1 MTIHLSNV
9 TVLPTADSPHA
20 REIAGTAIR
29 ALTAVLTARDA
40 YTGLHSRRVGDLARK
55 LAAELHLSGL
65 EADELVRAAQLHDI
79 GKLAVPDA
87 VLLKDGPLTDLE
99 AAILR
104 AHPEMGEQL
113 VTSIPVLANLAP
125 LIRAAHERWDGNGY
139 PDGLARDEIPAPS
152 RIVHVCDAYHA
163 MVSPRPYREPL
174 TAGEAVAELERHAG
188 TQFCPT
194 SVAAFV
200 SFAAAPLAA

>member
-1 MTIHLSNV
+1 MTRQASSDVLDSAS
-9 TVLPTADSPHA
+9 TVDAGRSSARTAV
-20 REIAGTAIR
+20 R
-29 ALTAVLTARDA
+29 ALGAVLTARDA
-40 YTGLHSRRVGDLARK
+40 YTGTHSRWVGQLSCRLARM
-55 LAAELHLSGL
+55 LALPPREVEEIQDVGELH
-65 EADELVRAAQLHDI
+65 DV
-79 GKLAVPDA
+79 GKLAVLDA
-87 VLLKDGPLTDLE
+87 VLLKEGPLTEEETRL
-99 AAILR
+99 LR
-104 AHPEMGEQL
+104 RHTEIGERL
-113 VTSIPVLANLAP
+113 VDSIPTLAHLGP
-125 LIRAAHERWDGNGY
+125 LIRSAHERWDGTGY
-139 PDGLARDEIPAPS
+139 PDGLEGETIPRAS